1 MTSRKEH
8 PNTREVHVQ
17 TKKLWKPS
25 KFLKAPNSQM
35 YKFLIKAHR
44 FKIHNHT
51 SYQMKAPY
59 SSTE

>member
-8 PNTREVHVQ
+8 PNPFLSTREVHVQ

-25 KFLKAPNSQM
+25 KFLKAPTSQM

-44 FKIHNHT
+44 SKIHNYT
-51 SYQMKAPY
+51 SFQMKAP
-59 SSTE
+59 